1 MFQVPWLTQLFGMR
15 CWIPNSPC
23 ARSRADRSDLLTLTP
38 SSLAIKNSR
47 TDPGWWF
54 GISILFSQKY
64 WECHHPNWRSYFSE
78 GWPNHQPGS
87 LFLVSVCPHSL
98 SIILMFFFR
107 HNMLNQGWCLCGS
120 LHFFEETSMFVWD
133 TETNGTVDNCKY
145 PNRWVTTCLSAFIT
159 VFVAFFATRS
169 PCKRGRSPDDMNL
182 CVPCSLTQDRLGSEV
197 ASAPWVSD
205 WIRKP
210 FRLWAGPRGNKSMEF
225 RGYHRENRCF
235 ADHPFV
241 VSNQRSKMF

>member
-1 MFQVPWLTQLFGMR
+1 MSSSQLTFIFFRGVAQPPTRITFFGQ
-15 CWIPNSPC
+15 CLS
-23 ARSRADRSDLLTLTP
+23 TQ
-38 SSLAIKNSR
+38 
-47 TDPGWWF
+47 
-54 GISILFSQKY
+54 SI
-64 WECHHPNWRSYFSE
+64 HYFD
-78 GWPNHQPGS
+78 
-87 LFLVSVCPHSL
+87 V
-98 SIILMFFFR
+98 FFR
-107 HNMLNQGWCLCGS
+107 HNILNQGWCLCGS

-133 TETNGTVDNCKY
+133 TEKNGTIDNCKY

-225 RGYHRENRCF
+225 RGCHRENRCF